1 MGDRK
6 KNDDIVKKVFDRE
19 GPSKERLSAL
29 FTHFKF
35 PGRVLTTRGQEPEV
49 PQDLSHGI
57 EFGSSSIKWV
67 QLTRSLPGNDIQL
80 VDLDEQPY
88 EVLSGGN
95 RFEQE
100 RQALKKLMIRHT
112 RRGRFVLSLSSRDTA
127 YVNLA
132 FPKMEPPELR
142 EAIVWKLKQIKPLN
156 LEPEQ
161 LSFNYMKW
169 DAALDASGRETGYKV
184 LVYCVPQQLVG
195 EKLAILKECGIVPHA
210 VEPAP
215 LSLVNLKW
223 RDQEAAGTRS
233 EEVLIW
239 LDLGEDESSMMVTKG
254 GVPSYVRS
262 IPLTGNQLT
271 RQIAQYCQTDES
283 RAEDLKCEY
292 GMLFDDSPSIAI
304 VPPEGGS
311 EKREAAGAYK
321 EMARKI
327 RQGLASILENL
338 VIDIEH
344 SYKHFSYQISQSS
357 LPAFSRICLVG
368 GASALKGLDL
378 YLAERLGVPVD
389 PINPFS
395 GMKAADDLVTAK
407 AKQIQ
412 EPLAYG
418 AACSLAM
425 DSMTTLTNPRNLM
438 MRAPRRT
445 PSDLFLSAKKKP
457 KISVA
462 VALLAIALAIAPQIA
477 RVKMAERRAT
487 AAQEKLQSAKKEM
500 GKFQFDK
507 LKAAE
512 VEKELTDKKAN
523 MEAQLKYLQD
533 SMQHQKK
540 LSEALNVLA
549 SILPAE
555 IWIKTLTYKGH
566 ELNILGVSPDTASVM
581 KFIGELKKKTVHFA
595 NPVFDYAQ
603 RDKNPEYDFQ
613 LKVSVV

>member
-1 MGDRK
+1 MGERK
-6 KNDDIVKKVFDRE
+6 RNDNIVKKVFDRE

-35 PGRVLTTRGQEPEV
+35 PGRVLTTRTHTPET
-49 PQDLSHGI
+49 PQDLCHGI
-57 EFGSSSIKWV
+57 EFGSRSIKWV
-67 QLTRSLPGNDIQL
+67 QLTRSVQGEIQL
-80 VDLDEQPY
+80 IDLDEQPY
-88 EVLSGGN
+88 ELLSGGN

-100 RQALKKLMIRHT
+100 RQALKKLMIRHA
-112 RRGRFVLSLSSRDTA
+112 RRGRFVLSLSGRDAA

-132 FPKMEPPELR
+132 FPKMEDPELR
-142 EAIVWKLKQIKPLN
+142 EAIMWKLKQIKPLN
-156 LEPEQ
+156 LEPEH
-161 LSFNYMKW
+161 LSFNFVKW
-169 DAALDASGRETGYKV
+169 DSALDASGRETGYKV

-195 EKLAILKECGIVPHA
+195 EKLAMLKECGIVPHA
-210 VEPAP
+210 IEPAP

-223 RDQEAAGTRS
+223 RDPDAGARS
-233 EEVLIW
+233 EEVLVW
-239 LDLGEDESSMMVTKG
+239 LDLGEEESFMMVTKG

-271 RQIAQYCQTDES
+271 RQIAQYCQTDET
-283 RAEDLKCEY
+283 RAENLKREY
-292 GMLFDDSPSIAI
+292 GMMFDENPSISI
-304 VPPEGGS
+304 VPPEGAA
-311 EKREAAGAYK
+311 EPKEAVGAYK

-327 RQGLASILENL
+327 RQGLTSILENL

-357 LPAFSRICLVG
+357 LPAFSRVCLVG

-378 YLAERLGVPVD
+378 YLSDRLGVPVE
-389 PINPFS
+389 PVNPFS
-395 GMKAADDLVTAK
+395 GMKASDDLVTSK
-407 AKQIQ
+407 SKQIQ
-412 EPLAYG
+412 GPLAYG
-418 AACSLAM
+418 AACSLAL
-425 DSMTTLTNPRNLM
+425 DAMTTVTNPKNLM
-438 MRAPRRT
+438 MRAARRT

-462 VALLAIALAIAPQIA
+462 VALLAVALAIAPQIA
-477 RVKMAERRAT
+477 RVQVAERQAT
-487 AAQEKLQSAKKEM
+487 AAQEKLQAAKKAA

-512 VEKELTDKKAN
+512 VEKELTDHKTAL
-523 MEAQLKYLQD
+523 EGRIKYLQD

-549 SILPAE
+549 TILPPQ
-555 IWIKTLTYKGH
+555 IWIKSLGYKER
-566 ELNILGVSPDTASVM
+566 ELSILGVSPDTASIM
-581 KFIGELKKKTVHFA
+581 KFIAELKKKSVHFM

-613 LKVSVV
+613 LKVSVQ